1 MPLSL
6 DAGRGTIG
14 PAVNWPKRMGKAEI
28 VLTKQRAPYPG
39 SGDILTR
46 LDQLLKSN
54 RRLLR
59 RSFKLL
65 DQGGMLFQVRSEIGR
80 LDKGYVKNR
89 VATICTAWGTFHLIR
104 MLLAYGG
111 NSLIH
116 KLKEIF

>member
-6 DAGRGTIG
+6 DAGGSTVG
-14 PAVNWPKRMGKAEI
+14 STVNWPKRMGKAEI
-28 VLTKQRAPYPG
+28 ALTKQGTPYPG

-46 LDQLLKSN
+46 FDQLLKSD

-59 RSFKLL
+59 SAIKLL
-65 DQGGMLFQVRSEIGR
+65 DQSGIPLQVRSQIGR

-89 VATICTAWGTFHLIR
+89 VATICTARGTFHLIR

-111 NSLIH
+111 DSLIH
-116 KLKEIF
+116 KLEEIF